1 MKSKKI
7 ITKVLLLAFVISL
20 VLPAG
25 AFAADAK
32 TASDLQGHWAE
43 SVISQWMTDGLV
55 GGYQDGTF
63 QPDKSITR
71 AEFVKLINAA
81 VKPNKAGAVNFS
93 DVTNTDWFY
102 DELRLA
108 MGAGYANGF
117 EDGTFRPA
125 DTVTRAQAA
134 AFIAKAKGL
143 TQDTAQANGFTDSTA
158 IAVWAKGAVGAVVKA
173 GYMGGYQDG
182 TFRADNALTRA
193 EAVSMLDRVMKD
205 QSDDL
210 VITEPG
216 TVVKDK
222 TVAGDVIIQ
231 ASVGS
236 GDVTLDNVTIQGD
249 LLDRKSVV

>member
-1 MKSKKI
+1 MKSKKM

-25 AFAADAK
+25 AFAAETK

-71 AEFVKLINAA
+71 AEFVKLVNAA
-81 VKPNKAGAVNFS
+81 VKPNKVGAVNFS

-108 MGAGYANGF
+108 MGAGYVGGF

-125 DTVTRAQAA
+125 DNVTRAQAA
-134 AFIAKAKGL
+134 AFIAKAKG
-143 TQDTAQANGFTDSTA
+143 
-158 IAVWAKGAVGAVVKA
+158 
-173 GYMGGYQDG
+173 
-182 TFRADNALTRA
+182 
-193 EAVSMLDRVMKD
+193 
-205 QSDDL
+205 
-210 VITEPG
+210 
-216 TVVKDK
+216 
-222 TVAGDVIIQ
+222 
-231 ASVGS
+231 
-236 GDVTLDNVTIQGD
+236 
-249 LLDRKSVV
+249 